1 MQRSTRI
8 NKVLIVLLLMCCI
21 TAQVIKASA
30 KNVREEM
37 EFLFREPQND
47 ILAPITEVVMQ
58 VLKGVGIVAIIAV
71 IVIGLI
77 WFIRNKIVAMMNL
90 SMCIYIGKRVMR
102 KKFLSLYVQ
111 RKVWKY

>member
-8 NKVLIVLLLMCCI
+8 SKVLLVLLLMYCM
-21 TAQVIKASA
+21 TTQVIKASA

-77 WFIRNKIVAMMNL
+77 WFIRNKI
-90 SMCIYIGKRVMR
+90 K
-102 KKFLSLYVQ
+102 
-111 RKVWKY
+111 